1 MTEGICFLAVT
12 ERGNW
17 CQELTMILAISGRL
31 VTGKSGSPRVVDSV
45 VNIVEANIN
54 IWANLQQ
61 NKTNDSFKDKVF

>member
-1 MTEGICFLAVT
+1 MTIGICFLAVT

-54 IWANLQQ
+54 I
-61 NKTNDSFKDKVF
+61 